1 MNLEYIV
8 ILGIDIG
15 EKNFAIAKE
24 RYNIKLIDEIKKEN
38 IMENLRYDKN
48 GECTTSFAKILRK
61 MSTIGERVFYDKM
74 NLTSK
79 EDKKWGKKRIINN
92 KFLVR
97 LTNYLEDLN
106 EKKVYD
112 DVHYFIIEN
121 QLKRADNNRQI
132 QFHVRA
138 YLIMLF
144 LNFRPIISFQAR
156 HKTEILGAPKQIY
169 DEKEQKMIK
178 MKTRSRKLWASERA
192 FNILSDRNDIAGLDT
207 VFSKK
212 SDDISDCILMIQA
225 FVYMVF
231 IDDKKNIL
239 DA

>member
-79 EDKKWGKKRIINN
+79 EDKKWG
-92 KFLVR
+92 
-97 LTNYLEDLN
+97 
-106 EKKVYD
+106 KKVYD